1 MTTPEYFPLVDVSGT
16 PRERGV
22 QHGRAVPERVAGGV
36 ALYRAQLGRRGL
48 DDATI
53 ARLAR
58 SMLPLIEAYDA
69 SYLEEMR
76 GIAEGA
82 GVPLED
88 IVMINCRTEM
98 LFGYADMKG
107 SGEPKAKVDTEAASS
122 EDGDCTGLVVLPA
135 RSATGRLMHA
145 HNWDWRQ
152 ECVDTGIVLRI
163 RGNAGHPDMLTFTEA
178 GALARHGFNS
188 HGVSLT
194 GNSLTCHEDFQ
205 QGAGVPLVLL
215 RRRVLEATNLAQAM
229 KTVWASK
236 RYCANNMILAQA
248 SGNDGSGISLETSP
262 GEIFWTLP
270 ENDLLVHAN
279 HWMSPS
285 AIIKLRDPGLPQ
297 RPDSIYRQHRVENA
311 LRRVTAQPEGRIDW
325 PHVKAALADEFGK
338 PDGVLRTP
346 KPADFS
352 SISATVATT
361 LMDAANR
368 VMWVARKPYEAR
380 NFQEYTL

>member
-1 MTTPEYFPLVDVSGT
+1 MTAPQYFPLVDVSGS
-16 PRERGV
+16 PRERGL

-53 ARLAR
+53 RQLAQ
-58 SMLPLIEAYDA
+58 SMLPLIEGYDA

-98 LFGYADMKG
+98 LFGYADMKR
-107 SGEPKAKVDTEAASS
+107 SGAPAPSSAESASS

-135 RSATGRLMHA
+135 RSASGRLMHA

-163 RGNAGHPDMLTFTEA
+163 RNANGPDMLTFTEA

-188 HGVSLT
+188 NGVSLT
-194 GNSLTCHEDFQ
+194 GNSLTCNEDFQ
-205 QGAGVPLVLL
+205 KGAGVPLVLL
-215 RRRVLEATNLAQAM
+215 RRRVLEAANLAQAM
-229 KTVWASK
+229 KTIWASK

-248 SGNDGSGISLETSP
+248 TGNDGSGISLETSP

-279 HWMSPS
+279 HWMSP
-285 AIIKLRDPGLPQ
+285 AAVLKLSDPGLPQ

-311 LRRVTAQPEGRIDW
+311 LRRAGERIDW
-325 PHVKAALADEFGK
+325 SDIKAALADEFGK

-361 LMDAANR
+361 LMDAAAR

>member
-16 PRERGV
+16 PHARGL

-53 ARLAR
+53 RHLAQ

-88 IVMINCRTEM
+88 IVMLNCRTEM
-98 LFGYADMKG
+98 LFGYADMKRPAET
-107 SGEPKAKVDTEAASS
+107 SADAAPS

-163 RGNAGHPDMLTFTEA
+163 RNAGGPDMLTFTEA

-188 HGVSLT
+188 NGVSLT

-205 QGAGVPLVLL
+205 KGAGVPLVLL

-229 KTVWASK
+229 KTIWASK
-236 RYCANNMILAQA
+236 RYCANNMILAQS
-248 SGNDGSGISLETSP
+248 SGDDGTG
-262 GEIFWTLP
+262 
-270 ENDLLVHAN
+270 
-279 HWMSPS
+279 
-285 AIIKLRDPGLPQ
+285 
-297 RPDSIYRQHRVENA
+297 
-311 LRRVTAQPEGRIDW
+311 
-325 PHVKAALADEFGK
+325 
-338 PDGVLRTP
+338 
-346 KPADFS
+346 
-352 SISATVATT
+352 
-361 LMDAANR
+361 
-368 VMWVARKPYEAR
+368 
-380 NFQEYTL
+380 

>member
-16 PRERGV
+16 PHARGV

-53 ARLAR
+53 RQLAQ
-58 SMLPLIEAYDA
+58 SMLPVIEACDA
-69 SYLEEMR
+69 AYLEEMR

-82 GVPLED
+82 DVSLED
-88 IVMINCRTEM
+88 VVMINCRTEM
-98 LFGYADMKG
+98 LFGYADMKQTAAA
-107 SGEPKAKVDTEAASS
+107 PADAASS

-163 RGNAGHPDMLTFTEA
+163 RGESGPDMLTFTEA

-188 HGVSLT
+188 NGVSLT
-194 GNSLTCHEDFQ
+194 GNSLTCHEDFRK
-205 QGAGVPLVLL
+205 GPGVPLVLL
-215 RRRVLEATNLAQAM
+215 RRRVLEAANLAQAM
-229 KTVWASK
+229 KTIWASK
-236 RYCANNMILAQA
+236 RYCANNMILAQ
-248 SGNDGSGISLETSP
+248 STGNDGSGISLETSP

-270 ENDLLVHAN
+270 VNDLLVHAN

-285 AIIKLRDPGLPQ
+285 AVLKLRDPGLPQ
-297 RPDSIYRQHRVENA
+297 RPDSIYRHHRVENA
-311 LRRVTAQPEGRIDW
+311 LGRIEGRIDW
-325 PHVKAALADEFGK
+325 THVKAALADEFGK
-338 PDGVLRTP
+338 PDSVLRTP

-361 LMDAANR
+361 LMDAAAR
-368 VMWVARKPYEAR
+368 VMWVARKPYQAR

>member
-1 MTTPEYFPLVDVSGT
+1 MTRKLRCMTTPVYFPLVDVSGT
-16 PRERGV
+16 PHARGV
-22 QHGRAVPERVAGGV
+22 QHGCAVPERVAAGV

-53 ARLAR
+53 RQLAQ

-82 GVPLED
+82 GVTLED
-88 IVMINCRTEM
+88 VVMINCRTEM
-98 LFGYADMKG
+98 LFGYADMKR
-107 SGEPKAKVDTEAASS
+107 PAEAAADAAPS
-122 EDGDCTGLVVLPA
+122 EDGDCTGLLVLPGL
-135 RSATGRLMHA
+135 SATGRLMHA

-163 RGNAGHPDMLTFTEA
+163 RTQGGPDMLTFTEA

-188 HGVSLT
+188 QGVSLT
-194 GNSLTCHEDFQ
+194 GNSLTCDEDFQ
-205 QGAGVPLVLL
+205 KGAGVPLVLL
-215 RRRVLEATNLAQAM
+215 RRRVLEAANLAQAM
-229 KTVWASK
+229 KTIWASK
-236 RYCANNMILAQA
+236 RYCANNMILAQ
-248 SGNDGSGISLETSP
+248 STGNDGSGISLETAPS
-262 GEIFWTLP
+262 EIFWTLP

-285 AIIKLRDPGLPQ
+285 AVLKLLDPGLPQ
-297 RPDSIYRQHRVENA
+297 RPDTIYRQHRVENA
-311 LRRVTAQPEGRIDW
+311 LRRVEGRIDW
-325 PHVKAALADEFGK
+325 SHVKAALADEFGK

-361 LMDAANR
+361 LMDPANR

-380 NFQEYTL
+380 DFQEYTL

>member
-16 PRERGV
+16 PHARGL

-53 ARLAR
+53 RHLAQ

-88 IVMINCRTEM
+88 IVMLNCRTEM
-98 LFGYADMKG
+98 LFGYADMKR
-107 SGEPKAKVDTEAASS
+107 PAEASADATPS

-163 RGNAGHPDMLTFTEA
+163 RNAGGPDMLTFTEA

-188 HGVSLT
+188 NGVSLT

-205 QGAGVPLVLL
+205 KGAGVPLVLL

-229 KTVWASK
+229 KTIWASK

-285 AIIKLRDPGLPQ
+285 AVIKLRDPGLPQ

-311 LRRVTAQPEGRIDW
+311 LRRVEGRIDW
-325 PHVKAALADEFGK
+325 TDVKAALADEFGK

>member
-16 PRERGV
+16 PHARGV

-48 DDATI
+48 DEATI
-53 ARLAR
+53 RHLAQ
-58 SMLPLIEAYDA
+58 SMLPIIEAYDA

-82 GVPLED
+82 GVSLED
-88 IVMINCRTEM
+88 VVMVNCRTEM
-98 LFGYADMKG
+98 LFGYADLKG
-107 SGEPKAKVDTEAASS
+107 KADATSAPTTDAAPS
-122 EDGDCTGLVVLPA
+122 EDGDCTGLLVLPA

-163 RGNAGHPDMLTFTEA
+163 RSNNGGPDMLTFTEA
-178 GALARHGFNS
+178 GALARHGFNT

-194 GNSLTCHEDFQ
+194 GNSLTCDEDFRK
-205 QGAGVPLVLL
+205 GPGVPLVLL
-215 RRRVLEATNLAQAM
+215 RRRILEATNLATAM
-229 KTVWASK
+229 KSVWASK

-248 SGNDGSGISLETSP
+248 TGNDGSGISLETSP

-285 AIIKLRDPGLPQ
+285 AVMKLRDPGLPQ

-311 LRRVTAQPEGRIDW
+311 LDRVEGRIDW
-325 PHVKAALADEFGK
+325 SHVKAALADEFGK

>member
-16 PRERGV
+16 PHARGV

-53 ARLAR
+53 RQLAQ
-58 SMLPLIEAYDA
+58 SMLPVIEAYDA

-82 GVPLED
+82 GVSLED
-88 IVMINCRTEM
+88 VVMINCRTEM
-98 LFGYADMKG
+98 LFGYADMKQAQAATPPA
-107 SGEPKAKVDTEAASS
+107 EPPSS

-163 RGNAGHPDMLTFTEA
+163 RSQNGPDMLTFTEA
-178 GALARHGFNS
+178 GALARHGFNTN
-188 HGVSLT
+188 GVSLT
-194 GNSLTCHEDFQ
+194 GNSLTCDEDFRK
-205 QGAGVPLVLL
+205 GAGVPLVLL
-215 RRRVLEATNLAQAM
+215 RRRVLEAANLAQAM
-229 KTVWASK
+229 KTIWASK

-248 SGNDGSGISLETSP
+248 TGNDGSGISLETSP
-262 GEIFWTLP
+262 GDIFWTLP

-285 AIIKLRDPGLPQ
+285 AVIKLRDPGLPQ

-311 LRRVTAQPEGRIDW
+311 LGRIEGRIDW
-325 PHVKAALADEFGK
+325 SHVKAALADEFGK

>member
-16 PRERGV
+16 PHARGL
-22 QHGRAVPERVAGGV
+22 QHGRAVPERVAGSV
-36 ALYRAQLGRRGL
+36 ALYRSQLSRRGL
-48 DDATI
+48 NDATI
-53 ARLAR
+53 RELAQ
-58 SMLPLIEAYDA
+58 SMQPIIEGYDA

-82 GVPLED
+82 GVSLED
-88 IVMINCRTEM
+88 VVMVNCRTEM
-98 LFGYADMKG
+98 LFGHANMKRSSAAPAD
-107 SGEPKAKVDTEAASS
+107 PPSS

-135 RSATGRLMHA
+135 RSANGRLMHA

-163 RGNAGHPDMLTFTEA
+163 RAERGPDMLTFTEA
-178 GALARHGFNS
+178 GALARHGFNAN
-188 HGVSLT
+188 GVSLT
-194 GNSLTCHEDFQ
+194 GNSLTCDEDFQ
-205 QGAGVPLVLL
+205 KGEGIPLVLL
-215 RRRVLEATNLAQAM
+215 RRRVLEAGNLAAAM
-229 KTVWASK
+229 KSIWASK

-279 HWMSPS
+279 HWMAPA
-285 AIIKLRDPGLPQ
+285 AIAKLRDNGLAQ
-297 RPDSIYRQHRVENA
+297 RPDTIYRQHRVENA
-311 LRRVTAQPEGRIDW
+311 LRRVSGPIDW
-325 PHVKAALADEFGK
+325 SHVKAALADEFGK

-361 LMDAANR
+361 LMDATNR

>member
-1 MTTPEYFPLVDVSGT
+1 MTTPECFPLVDVSGT
-16 PRERGV
+16 PHARGV
-22 QHGRAVPERVAGGV
+22 QHGRAVPERVAGGI
-36 ALYRAQLGRRGL
+36 ALYRTQLGRRGL
-48 DDATI
+48 DEATI
-53 ARLAR
+53 RHLAQ
-58 SMLPLIEAYDA
+58 SMLPIIEAYDA

-82 GVPLED
+82 DVSLED
-88 IVMINCRTEM
+88 VVMINCRTEM
-98 LFGYADMKG
+98 LYGYAELKRTIAPD
-107 SGEPKAKVDTEAASS
+107 AASS
-122 EDGDCTGLVVLPA
+122 EDGDCTGLLVLPA

-163 RGNAGHPDMLTFTEA
+163 RGEHGPDMLTFTEA
-178 GALARHGFNS
+178 GALARHGFNAN
-188 HGVSLT
+188 GVSLT
-194 GNSLTCHEDFQ
+194 GNALSCDEDFRK
-205 QGAGVPLVLL
+205 GAGVPLVLL
-215 RRRVLEATNLAQAM
+215 RRRVLEAANLAQAM
-229 KTVWASK
+229 KTIWASK

-248 SGNDGSGISLETSP
+248 TAHDGSGISLETSP

-279 HWMSPS
+279 HWMAPS
-285 AIIKLRDPGLPQ
+285 AVMKLRDPGLPQ
-297 RPDSIYRQHRVENA
+297 RPDSIYRQHRVETA
-311 LRRVTAQPEGRIDW
+311 LRRIDGPIDW
-325 PHVKAALADEFGK
+325 THVKAALADEFGK

-361 LMDAANR
+361 LMDAASR

>member
-1 MTTPEYFPLVDVSGT
+1 MKAATP
-16 PRERGV
+16 
-22 QHGRAVPERVAGGV
+22 
-36 ALYRAQLGRRGL
+36 
-48 DDATI
+48 
-53 ARLAR
+53 
-58 SMLPLIEAYDA
+58 A
-69 SYLEEMR
+69 SD
-76 GIAEGA
+76 
-82 GVPLED
+82 P
-88 IVMINCRTEM
+88 
-98 LFGYADMKG
+98 
-107 SGEPKAKVDTEAASS
+107 ASS

-163 RGNAGHPDMLTFTEA
+163 RSGSGPDMLTFTEA
-178 GALARHGFNS
+178 GALARHGFNTN
-188 HGVSLT
+188 GVSLT
-194 GNSLTCHEDFQ
+194 GNSLTCDEDFRK
-205 QGAGVPLVLL
+205 GAGVPLVLL
-215 RRRVLEATNLAQAM
+215 RRRVLEAANLAAAM
-229 KTVWASK
+229 KSIWASK

-248 SGNDGSGISLETSP
+248 TGNDGSGISLETSP

-285 AIIKLRDPGLPQ
+285 AVIKLRDPGLPQ

-311 LRRVTAQPEGRIDW
+311 LGRVEGRIDW
-325 PHVKAALADEFGK
+325 SDVKTALADEFGK

>member
-1 MTTPEYFPLVDVSGT
+1 MTTPQYFPLVDVSGT
-16 PRERGV
+16 PHARGV

-53 ARLAR
+53 RRLAQ

-98 LFGYADMKG
+98 LFGYADMKRAA
-107 SGEPKAKVDTEAASS
+107 EPAADSPSS
-122 EDGDCTGLVVLPA
+122 EDGDCTGLLVLPA

-163 RGNAGHPDMLTFTEA
+163 RNADGPDMLTFTEA

-188 HGVSLT
+188 NGVSLT

-215 RRRVLEATNLAQAM
+215 RRRVLEAANLAQAM
-229 KTVWASK
+229 KTIWASK

-279 HWMSPS
+279 HWMSP
-285 AIIKLRDPGLPQ
+285 AAVVKLRDPGLPQ

-311 LRRVTAQPEGRIDW
+311 LRRITHGAEGRVGWSD
-325 PHVKAALADEFGK
+325 VKAALADEFGK